1 MIYPG
6 PLGKIL
12 IHSDES
18 VQLYHVSARTVLHEI
33 AATDVKSVY
42 WNLGFTHAAIITKTQ
57 IIITN
62 KNLEIVHSQK
72 ENAKIKTGSFDENN
86 AFVYSTSTHV
96 KYIFL
101 EGKTSGT
108 FKSIDEPLYVSFFMK
123 N

>member
-18 VQLYHVSARTVLHEI
+18 VQLYDVSARKVLHEI